1 MPGVHRKLPSVG
13 LKEGGGFQVLDY
25 GHDWRLVLAAFAIAL
40 MAGFTGL
47 SLTRGASRLDE
58 GRRKA
63 VVSMAAVALGGG
75 IWSMHFVAMLGL
87 QLPILYFYDTLTT
100 LVSALVAILM
110 TGLALLIL
118 HFRRRTPASMALAG
132 AIIGLGIAMM
142 HYIGMSGMELCR
154 PVYTP
159 LGVAAALLASVGLSV
174 LAVRVAYSDR
184 GRRNIVLGTV
194 CFGSAVVL
202 VHFTAMA
209 GTGFQADGV
218 VGAIGPK
225 LSNETL
231 AILVTLAAFVI
242 SSAFLLTGI
251 TFSPLAEAPP
261 PPVRAAAVAGSDAV
275 VTGDSPAAPPP
286 LPPAAP
292 PRPEVTGL
300 RIPHEKEGR
309 TYFLD
314 PATVSVLRAEGH
326 YTVLHRGADTLFC
339 PWSISEAEAR
349 LAPAGFLRVHR
360 SYLLNPGHV
369 ARFERLKDQGSC
381 TVEGADGLR
390 VPVSRA
396 RLADLRQ
403 ALGV

>member
-1 MPGVHRKLPSVG
+1 M
-13 LKEGGGFQVLDY
+13 LDHS
-25 GHDWRLVLAAFAIAL
+25 HDWRLVLAALAIAL

-47 SLTRGASRLDE
+47 SLTRGASRLPV
-58 GRRKA
+58 GQRKV

-100 LVSALVAILM
+100 LISALVAILM

-118 HFRRRTPASMALAG
+118 HFRKRTAASRTLAG
-132 AIIGLGIAMM
+132 AIIGLGIAVM
-142 HYIGMSGMELCR
+142 HYIGMSGMEMCR

-159 LGVAAALLASVGLSV
+159 LGVVSALVASVGLSV

-184 GRRNIVLGTV
+184 GRRNILLGTV
-194 CFGSAVVL
+194 GFGGAVVM

-209 GTGFQADGV
+209 GTGFRPDGV
-218 VGAIGPK
+218 LGTFGPK
-225 LSNETL
+225 LNNETL

-251 TFSPLAEAPP
+251 TFAPTP
-261 PPVRAAAVAGSDAV
+261 ESIEMPARTAVAPTVAGSDARV
-275 VTGDSPAAPPP
+275 ADAAGIPDPSS
-286 LPPAAP
+286 AMARA
-292 PRPEVTGL
+292 PRPPVTGL

-309 TYFLD
+309 TLFLD
-314 PATVSVLRAEGH
+314 PAAVSVVRAEGH
-326 YTVLHRGADTLFC
+326 YTVLHRGAETLFC
-339 PWSISEAEAR
+339 PWSISEAEER

-360 SYLLNPGHV
+360 SYLLNPAHV
-369 ARFERLKDQGSC
+369 TKFERLKDSGTC
-381 TVEGADGLR
+381 NVGGAEALR

-403 ALGV
+403 VLGV